1 MPMMPTHNMNML
13 LGMGMGMGMGTAMGF
28 PVINVIYII

>member
-1 MPMMPTHNMNML
+1 MMPTHNMNML